1 MNKTAPPAM
10 GFLATFTDPLGLK
23 DFKLNERF
31 EKIQN
36 DAAEVKNTV
45 VRGVDRALTYMA
57 LAIGV
62 VGVAYFGGRY
72 VTGGGRPTRRYR
84 SRR

>member
-1 MNKTAPPAM
+1 M
-10 GFLATFTDPLGLK
+10 GFLETFTDPLGLK
-23 DFKLNERF
+23 IFNLNERF

-45 VRGVDRALTYMA
+45 VRGVDTALTYMA

-62 VGVAYFGGRY
+62 IGVAYFGGRY

>member
-1 MNKTAPPAM
+1 M

-45 VRGVDRALTYMA
+45 VRGVDTALTYMA

-62 VGVAYFGGRY
+62 IGVAFFGGRY
-72 VTGGGRPTRRYR
+72 VTGGGRPTKRYR

>member
-1 MNKTAPPAM
+1 M

-45 VRGVDRALTYMA
+45 VRGVDTALTYMA

-62 VGVAYFGGRY
+62 IGVAYFGGRY

>member
-1 MNKTAPPAM
+1 M

-45 VRGVDRALTYMA
+45 VRGVDTALTYLA

-62 VGVAYFGGRY
+62 IGVAYFGGRY
-72 VTGGGRPTRRYR
+72 VTGGGRPTKRKYR

>member
-1 MNKTAPPAM
+1 M

-45 VRGVDRALTYMA
+45 VRGVDTALTYMA

-62 VGVAYFGGRY
+62 IGVAYFGGRY
-72 VTGGGRPTRRYR
+72 VTGGNPRPTKRRYR

>member
-1 MNKTAPPAM
+1 M
-10 GFLATFTDPLGLK
+10 GFLETFTDPLGLK
-23 DFKLNERF
+23 DLNLNERF
-31 EKIQN
+31 EKIQH
-36 DAAEVKNTV
+36 DASEVKNTV
-45 VRGVDRALTYMA
+45 VRGVDTALTYMA

-62 VGVAYFGGRY
+62 IGVAYFGGRY

>member
-1 MNKTAPPAM
+1 M
-10 GFLATFTDPLGLK
+10 GFLETFTDPQGLK
-23 DFKLNERF
+23 EKIQDLKLNERF

-36 DAAEVKNTV
+36 DASEVKNTV
-45 VRGVDRALTYMA
+45 VRGVDTALTYMA

-62 VGVAYFGGRY
+62 IGVAYFGGRY